1 MTARVIVAGSRT
13 FNDFALLEKKLD
25 ALLVNLTNVEIV
37 SGGARGADKLG
48 EMYAKKHNLPYKI
61 FRADWDD
68 DGPQAGFIRNDTMAS
83 YAAKHGQGY
92 CVVFWDGQSRGTAHM
107 RKVAAEYGLAVR
119 TIIFG

>member
-13 FNDFALLEKKLD
+13 FNDFALLEAKLD
-25 ALLVNLTNVEIV
+25 ALLVNLTDVEIV

-48 EMYAKKHNLPYKI
+48 EMYAKKHELPYKV
-61 FRADWDD
+61 FRANWDD

-83 YAAKHGQGY
+83 YAAEHGQGY
-92 CVVFWDGQSRGTAHM
+92 CVVFWDGQSHGTAHM

-119 TIIFG
+119 TIIF